1 MSGFILKDLYI
12 IRKRLVLNTV
22 FCLAMMILLD
32 IIAALIRKEIPAED
46 VNVLPV
52 AAAVTAAAFFFI
64 IFYSVEC
71 DILFTDERRKWNAY
85 SAASEAGVKAVVGA
99 KYTLCF
105 ILSFLCY
112 LICRLNDIILSLI
125 FDRTLQLSVFY
136 LGLVF
141 SVSFLMAFQ
150 LFFGIRFG
158 ARYGTNIRIAL
169 FVGVIVLGSVY
180 ALFGDVDWVMRE
192 GGARDS
198 MRYLLEHMDDA
209 GVKEYMAKITGG
221 AVSLICLI
229 PHCIVALY
237 YISYRLSCGAYTR
250 GTENYEK

>member
-1 MSGFILKDLYI
+1 MTGFILKDLYI

-22 FCLAMMILLD
+22 FCMVMMILLD
-32 IIAALIRKEIPAED
+32 IVAALIRKEIPAED
-46 VNVLPV
+46 LNVLAL
-52 AAAVTAAAFFFI
+52 AAAVTVAVFFFT
-64 IFYSVEC
+64 IFYTVEC
-71 DILFTDERRKWNAY
+71 DIMFTDERRKWNAY

-105 ILSFLCY
+105 IISFACY

-141 SVSFLMAFQ
+141 AVSFLMAFQ

-180 ALFGDVDWVMRE
+180 ALFGDVEWVMRE

-209 GVKEYMAKITGG
+209 GVKEYLAKLSGG
-221 AVSLICLI
+221 IAAVLSLI

-237 YISYRLSCGAYTR
+237 YISYRLSCNVYTR